1 MLEPENIRHYLL
13 TGSAIFLSI
22 TIFACLLRAILG
34 PRFTDRVI
42 AANIIGTKT
51 IALISIMSLIVGED
65 YLVDICL
72 IYAIISFMS
81 VVILARSVIEQRNK
95 KRGKNI
101 GGGTFAENIKID
113 DENKNNKNGAIE
125 ALKSQIRQIWLYSF
139 PYYYDNYIFQE
150 DL

>member
-1 MLEPENIRHYLL
+1 MLSPEIIKKYLL
-13 TGSAIFLSI
+13 IGSAIFLSI

-34 PRFTDRVI
+34 PRFTDRII

-81 VVILARSVIEQRNK
+81 VVVLARSVIERK
-95 KRGKNI
+95 
-101 GGGTFAENIKID
+101 
-113 DENKNNKNGAIE
+113 NKNNTDG
-125 ALKSQIRQIWLYSF
+125 KSSSINNSININNNASQADELRSMIQQIWRSPF
-139 PYYYDNYIFQE
+139 SYIFEEQ
-150 DL
+150 

>member
-1 MLEPENIRHYLL
+1 MLSPEIIKRYLL
-13 TGSAIFLSI
+13 IGSAIFLSI

-34 PRFTDRVI
+34 PRFTDRII

-81 VVILARSVIEQRNK
+81 VVVLARSVIERK
-95 KRGKNI
+95 
-101 GGGTFAENIKID
+101 
-113 DENKNNKNGAIE
+113 NKNNTDG
-125 ALKSQIRQIWLYSF
+125 KSSSINNNININNNASQADELRSMIQQIWRSPF
-139 PYYYDNYIFQE
+139 SYIFEEQ
-150 DL
+150 

>member
-1 MLEPENIRHYLL
+1 MNNIINPEQIRHYLL
-13 TGSAIFLSI
+13 IGSALFLSV

-81 VVILARSVIEQRNK
+81 VVILARSVIERRDGRVEAGIKPEINPDDKDKNDK
-95 KRGKNI
+95 KP
-101 GGGTFAENIKID
+101 ASMD
-113 DENKNNKNGAIE
+113 
-125 ALKSQIRQIWLYSF
+125 F
-139 PYYYDNYIFQE
+139 PYNYNYYIFQE
-150 DL
+150 EDLQP

>member
-1 MLEPENIRHYLL
+1 MLSPEIIKRYLL
-13 TGSAIFLSI
+13 IGSAIFLSI

-34 PRFTDRVI
+34 PRFTDRII

-81 VVILARSVIEQRNK
+81 VVVLARSVIERK
-95 KRGKNI
+95 
-101 GGGTFAENIKID
+101 
-113 DENKNNKNGAIE
+113 NKNNTDGESSSINNSININNNA
-125 ALKSQIRQIWLYSF
+125 SQADELRSMIQQIWRSPF
-139 PYYYDNYIFQE
+139 SYIFEEQ
-150 DL
+150 

>member
-1 MLEPENIRHYLL
+1 MEQAGKTLNNINIFVLNPEAIKHYLL
-13 TGSAIFLSI
+13 IFSAIFLSI

-81 VVILARSVIEQRNK
+81 VVILARSVIERKTGNNNALNALNAESSPNDK
-95 KRGKNI
+95 KPDIMN
-101 GGGTFAENIKID
+101 
-113 DENKNNKNGAIE
+113 
-125 ALKSQIRQIWLYSF
+125 F
-139 PYYYDNYIFQE
+139 PYNYNYYIFQE

>member
-1 MLEPENIRHYLL
+1 MLSPEIIKKYLL
-13 TGSAIFLSI
+13 IGSAIFLSI

-34 PRFTDRVI
+34 PRFTDRII

-81 VVILARSVIEQRNK
+81 VVVLARSVIERKNK
-95 KRGKNI
+95 KNTDGKSSSINNSINI
-101 GGGTFAENIKID
+101 NNNASQA
-113 DENKNNKNGAIE
+113 DELRSMI
-125 ALKSQIRQIWLYSF
+125 QQIWRSPF
-139 PYYYDNYIFQE
+139 SYIFEEQ
-150 DL
+150 

>member
-1 MLEPENIRHYLL
+1 MPDINNLKNYLL
-13 TGSAIFLSI
+13 IGAAVFLSI

-34 PRFTDRVI
+34 PRFTDRII

-81 VVILARSVIEQRNK
+81 VVVLARSVIEQKHKSGGSN
-95 KRGKNI
+95 NI
-101 GGGTFAENIKID
+101 NNNSHSAD
-113 DENKNNKNGAIE
+113 DLRSMI
-125 ALKSQIRQIWLYSF
+125 QQIWREPF
-139 PYYYDNYIFQE
+139 NYIFEEQ
-150 DL
+150 

>member
-1 MLEPENIRHYLL
+1 MPDINNLKNYLL
-13 TGSAIFLSI
+13 IGAAIFLSI

-34 PRFTDRVI
+34 PRFTDRII

-81 VVILARSVIEQRNK
+81 VVVLARSIIEQKHRSGSSGESSSNYN
-95 KRGKNI
+95 NI
-101 GGGTFAENIKID
+101 NNINNNSHSAD
-113 DENKNNKNGAIE
+113 DLRSMI
-125 ALKSQIRQIWLYSF
+125 QQIWREPF
-139 PYYYDNYIFQE
+139 NYIFEEQ
-150 DL
+150 